1 VSNGGATGPARPRT
15 LIRGARLLDPAS
27 GRDAPGDLLIEGA
40 RIAALGGQITADDA
54 EIIPAEGLCLAPGL
68 VDMRVQLR
76 EPGAE
81 HMESIESGGRAAAAG
96 GITTMAALPNT
107 EPPVDD
113 VSVVEF
119 VARRAREVRLAKVHT
134 YAAATKG
141 LAGRHLTEMGLLAA
155 NGAVGFTDGTKAIAD
170 ALVMR
175 RVLSYARNFDLLV
188 VQHPEEP
195 SLAAGGEVNEGEI
208 ATRLGLAAIPP
219 AAEVMMIERDL
230 RLVELTGAR
239 YHAAH
244 LSTAAGVEA
253 IRRAK
258 AQGLPVTCD
267 TAPPYFAL
275 NETAIGDYRTF
286 AKLSP
291 PLRSEEDRRA
301 IIAGLAD
308 GTIDAIASDHAPWD
322 QDSKRLP
329 FSSAA
334 YGIVGLETL
343 LPLSLELYHNRHLS
357 LIELFAKLTCNP
369 AQILRLPVG
378 RLAEGA
384 AADLVV
390 FDADMSWR
398 ISTDDF
404 RSKSKNAPFD
414 GRPVQGRVIRT
425 IVDGRTIFRCEAR
438 AA

>member
-1 VSNGGATGPARPRT
+1 MNR
-15 LIRGARLLDPAS
+15 LIFRRARLLDPAS
-27 GRDAPGDLLIEGA
+27 GLDTTGDLLVEDE
-40 RIAALGGQITADDA
+40 RLAAVGGDLSTVGDADTVM
-54 EIIPAEGLCLAPGL
+54 AEGLCLAPGL

-96 GITTMAALPNT
+96 GVTTMVALPNT
-107 EPPVDD
+107 DPPVDD

-119 VARRAREVRLAKVHT
+119 LARRAREVRLAKVHT

-141 LAGRHLTEMGLLAA
+141 LAGRELTEMGLLAA
-155 NGAVGFTDGTKAIAD
+155 NGALGFTDGVKAVAD
-170 ALVMR
+170 ALIMR
-175 RVLSYARNFDLLV
+175 RVLAYARSFDLLV
-188 VQHPEEP
+188 LQHPEEP
-195 SLAAGGEVNEGEI
+195 SLARVGEVNEGEI
-208 ATRLGLAAIPP
+208 ATRLGLAGITPM
-219 AAEVMMIERDL
+219 AELIMVERDL
-230 RLVELTGAR
+230 RLVEITGAR

-244 LSTAAGVEA
+244 VSTAASVEA
-253 IRRAK
+253 IRHAK

-267 TAPPYFAL
+267 AAPPYFVL

-291 PLRSEEDRRA
+291 PLRSEWDRRA
-301 IIAGLAD
+301 VIEGLRD

-343 LPLSLELYHNRHLS
+343 LALSLELYHNRHLDM
-357 LIELFAKLTCNP
+357 IELIRLLTVNP
-369 AQILRLPVG
+369 AGILRLRVG
-378 RLAEGA
+378 RLAVGA
-384 AADLVV
+384 PADLVL
-390 FDADMSWR
+390 FDPDHPWQ
-398 ISTDDF
+398 ICPDEF

-414 GRPVQGRVIRT
+414 DRPVRGRVRLT
-425 IVDGRTIFRCEAR
+425 IVDGRTIFRHPG
-438 AA
+438 

>member
-1 VSNGGATGPARPRT
+1 MTAARR
-15 LIRGARLLDPAS
+15 LIRNARLIDPDSGLDA
-27 GRDAPGDLLIEGA
+27 AGDLLIEGDK
-40 RIAALGGQITADDA
+40 IAAIGPGLADA
-54 EIIPAEGLCLAPGL
+54 GFAENTEIIDAGGLCLAPGL

-81 HMESIESGGRAAAAG
+81 HMESIESAGHAAAAG
-96 GITTMAALPNT
+96 GVTTMVALPNT

-119 VARRAREVRLAKVHT
+119 LARRAREARLAKLHT

-141 LAGRHLTEMGLLAA
+141 LKGRELTEMGLLAA
-155 NGAVGFTDGTKAIAD
+155 NGALGFTDGVQPIAD

-175 RVLSYARNFDLLV
+175 RVLAYARSFDQLV
-188 VQHPEEP
+188 IQHPEEP
-195 SLAAGGEVNEGEI
+195 SLGGAGEVTEGEI
-208 ATRLGLAAIPP
+208 ATRLGLP
-219 AAEVMMIERDL
+219 AVTPMAEIIMIERDL
-230 RLVELTGAR
+230 RLVEITGAR
-239 YHAAH
+239 FHIAH
-244 LSTAAGVEA
+244 VSTAGGIDA

-258 AQGLPVTCD
+258 AGGLPVTCD

-291 PLRSEEDRRA
+291 PLRSEADRRA
-301 IIAGLAD
+301 VVAGLAD
-308 GTIDAIASDHAPWD
+308 STIDAIASDHAPWD

-343 LPLSLELYHNRHLS
+343 LALSLELYHNRHLS
-357 LIELFAKLTCNP
+357 LIEALRRLTLNP
-369 AQILRLPVG
+369 AQILGLAVG
-378 RLAEGA
+378 RLSPGA
-384 AADLVV
+384 PADLVV
-390 FDADMSWR
+390 FDPDEAWTID
-398 ISTDDF
+398 TDQF

-414 GRPVQGRVIRT
+414 GRPVQGRVRQT
-425 IVDGRTIFRCEAR
+425 IVDGRTIFRREG
-438 AA
+438 

>member
-1 VSNGGATGPARPRT
+1 VNR
-15 LIRGARLLDPAS
+15 LIFRRARLLDPAS
-27 GRDAPGDLLIEGA
+27 GLDTTGDLLVEDE
-40 RIAALGGQITADDA
+40 RLAAVGGDLSTVGDADTVM
-54 EIIPAEGLCLAPGL
+54 AEGLCLAPGL

-96 GITTMAALPNT
+96 GVTTMVALPNT
-107 EPPVDD
+107 DPPVDD

-119 VARRAREVRLAKVHT
+119 LARRAREVRLAKVHT

-141 LAGRHLTEMGLLAA
+141 LAGRELTEMGLLAA
-155 NGAVGFTDGTKAIAD
+155 NGALGFTDGVKAVAD
-170 ALVMR
+170 ALIMR
-175 RVLSYARNFDLLV
+175 RVLAYARSFDLLV
-188 VQHPEEP
+188 LQHPEEP
-195 SLAAGGEVNEGEI
+195 SLARVGEVNEGEI
-208 ATRLGLAAIPP
+208 ATRLGLAGITPM
-219 AAEVMMIERDL
+219 AELIMVERDL
-230 RLVELTGAR
+230 RLVEITGAR

-244 LSTAAGVEA
+244 VSTAASVEA
-253 IRRAK
+253 IRHAK

-267 TAPPYFAL
+267 AAPPYFVL

-291 PLRSEEDRRA
+291 PLRSEWDRRA
-301 IIAGLAD
+301 VIEGLRD

-343 LPLSLELYHNRHLS
+343 LALSLELYHNRHLDM
-357 LIELFAKLTCNP
+357 IELIRLLTVNP
-369 AQILRLPVG
+369 AGILRLRVG
-378 RLAEGA
+378 RLAVGA
-384 AADLVV
+384 PADLVL
-390 FDADMSWR
+390 FDPDHPWQ
-398 ISTDDF
+398 ICPDEF

-414 GRPVQGRVIRT
+414 DRPVRGRVRLT
-425 IVDGRTIFRCEAR
+425 IVDGRTIFRHPG
-438 AA
+438 